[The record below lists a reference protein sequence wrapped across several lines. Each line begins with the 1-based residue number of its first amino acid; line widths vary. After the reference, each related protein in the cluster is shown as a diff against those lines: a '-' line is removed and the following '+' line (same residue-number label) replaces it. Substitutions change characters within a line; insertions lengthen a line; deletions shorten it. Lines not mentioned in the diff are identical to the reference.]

1 MVTVL
6 NFVEVLVMDFTSEEK
21 LYSINKIEFFEEWLK
36 HEKDKRCDRLFEFI
50 STKFNF
56 SDITEECE
64 REIKMKLA
72 SISSKIATRWV
83 SSGKSKERFLNKNKL
98 WLEGQEIEFCVRST
112 LPQPSTSTAE
122 LSRPGRPR
130 KDFEDASFKTK
141 KRRVE
146 DLVQSRS
153 VGELMTAAELP
164 ASACLNI
171 QQTSAVQRDRPLS
184 NDEALAY
191 YIDSK
196 STTHSYKQTRKWTM
210 KVGHHVFPSYECIV
224 KAKKGCYPSEEH
236 IVVTQSRAEIE
247 LQAILNK
254 TAERLIEAQREV
266 VTSVL
271 PNISPNSS
279 FTLLIKYRTTRQKCN
294 ISTIVLA
301 TGPLRSRSSSTRLR
315 SRHRSTSARSQSR
328 HLSPRTRSPSVE
340 CHTPSPSAIQQ
351 PSNIQNIEISQVLV
365 DEVPETVPNETEVNG
380 QQQETG
386 LMEIDT
392 DIISAM
398 GAVEEEPVSGPS
410 THNEIVQRWT
420 PILSKGLKKR
430 RQGYIAKRIC
440 SFS

>member
-1 MVTVL
+1 MRDVKRQCQSRAFELQRSVSMVL
-6 NFVEVLVMDFTSEEK
+6 AAFYLFEK

-153 VGELMTAAELP
+153 VGELMTAAEVAARSTGQKNVARVIKDIGENP
-164 ASACLNI
+164 ASASACLNI

-184 NDEALAY
+184 IRSSLPLQNVTN
-191 YIDSK
+191 
-196 STTHSYKQTRKWTM
+196 TTRTRQTIFSGQRC
-210 KVGHHVFPSYECIV
+210 E
-224 KAKKGCYPSEEH
+224 
-236 IVVTQSRAEIE
+236 QE
-247 LQAILNK
+247 LQPA
-254 TAERLIEAQREV
+254 V
-266 VTSVL
+266 M
-271 PNISPNSS
+271 S
-279 FTLLIKYRTTRQKCN
+279 F
-294 ISTIVLA
+294 
-301 TGPLRSRSSSTRLR
+301 
-315 SRHRSTSARSQSR
+315 
-328 HLSPRTRSPSVE
+328 
-340 CHTPSPSAIQQ
+340 
-351 PSNIQNIEISQVLV
+351 
-365 DEVPETVPNETEVNG
+365 
-380 QQQETG
+380 
-386 LMEIDT
+386 
-392 DIISAM
+392 
-398 GAVEEEPVSGPS
+398 
-410 THNEIVQRWT
+410 
-420 PILSKGLKKR
+420 PIN
-430 RQGYIAKRIC
+430 
-440 SFS
+440 F